1 MAFVTS
7 AAAVRLSAARSAFV
21 CRAAG
26 VARAAVRPARVAVPA
41 TRSLSMEASPTV
53 TNTVYFDITIGGE
66 PQGRVTFGLFGDEVY
81 VSGFFFF
88 SCRGECRPEGCGRG
102 VLTGGEKGGAV
113 L

>member
-88 SCRGECRPEGCGRG
+88 FLSGRMQAGRVWRGHPD
-102 VLTGGEKGGAV
+102 GG
-113 L
+113 